1 MRPLD
6 RLLLILDRT
15 MVLFIGL
22 AVGAVVTLSFF
33 TGGAEPG
40 SVAQASI
47 PALPAAPAAANT
59 INRRTIDPMT
69 PRLAMAVAQGRPIE
83 IGVFGDSF
91 GDGIWA
97 GLYNTLRT
105 RDGFVV
111 HQLAERST
119 GFTRYRSLNLLD
131 DIRAKLDRQP
141 VDIAVISFGANDT
154 QGIFDQGHGNTYM
167 SDGWQRIVTERVSA
181 IVQLL
186 RDRGVMVYWVGLPK
200 MRDDH
205 FDADI
210 HAMNQFYATR
220 MAALDVPYIETFPM
234 TVDANGQYAPY
245 LPVEANRGGER
256 QMARTNDGI
265 HMTIPGYVYVMRSL
279 SDRIR
284 GSVAQARAQ
293 AGHGAPGTGQAA
305 NQSAPGAQSH
315 S

>member
-22 AVGAVVTLSFF
+22 AVGAVVTMSFF
-33 TGGAEPG
+33 PAAAPNGQ
-40 SVAQASI
+40 AQASI
-47 PALPAAPAAANT
+47 PPAPVIAAAALNHRAT
-59 INRRTIDPMT
+59 DPMT
-69 PRLAMAVAQGRPIE
+69 PRLTQAVRDGRPIQ

-91 GDGIWA
+91 GDGVWA
-97 GLYNTLRT
+97 GLYNTLR
-105 RDGFVV
+105 RDSGFEV
-111 HQLAERST
+111 HQLSERST

-154 QGIFDQGHGNTYM
+154 QGIFDGEHGHAYM
-167 SDGWQRIVTERVSA
+167 SDGWQQIVTERVTA

-186 RDRGVMVYWVGLPK
+186 RERGVMVYWVGLPK

-210 HAMNQFYATR
+210 HQMNQFYATR
-220 MAALDVPYIETFPM
+220 MASLGVPYFETFSQS
-234 TVDANGQYAPY
+234 VDSNGQYEPY
-245 LPVEANRGGER
+245 LPTDPATGAR
-256 QMARTNDGI
+256 QAYRTNDGI
-265 HMTIPGYVYVMRSL
+265 HMTIPGYIYAMRGL

-284 GSVAQARAQ
+284 GSIAQARAQ
-293 AGHGAPGTGQAA
+293 AGHTAPAAGHAA
-305 NQSAPGAQSH
+305 NTGRREVESRS
-315 S
+315 